1 MISQPKKCQSSS
13 DRKIQKFENLIH
25 LRNTLSQN
33 TNLGADENNFDAH
46 KLHNFFFIIKNGH
59 LTKDI
64 NITGTNS

>member
-1 MISQPKKCQSSS
+1 MSYIEYDFPPKKCQSSS

-46 KLHNFFFIIKNGH
+46 KLHNFFFLLSKMGI
-59 LTKDI
+59 
-64 NITGTNS
+64 